1 MDIKCFFNQKS
12 PKLAGEG
19 SSDLTLGES
28 PGCRSSQ
35 DSDSTP
41 DSGAEASRSSCQGLK
56 QGSSYVKSP
65 GDLGVEKPNQVILKK
80 LSWTCFLRVSVKIK
94 APSTFINV
102 SIVILLFC

>member
-1 MDIKCFFNQKS
+1 MDINCFFNQKS

-65 GDLGVEKPNQVILKK
+65 GDLGVEKPNQVILRK
-80 LSWTCFLRVSVKIK
+80 TFLHVFSQGFRQNKS
-94 APSTFINV
+94 SIN
-102 SIVILLFC
+102 IHKC